1 MTIANVPNITTASA
15 SISTSAVKTEDNG
28 KMSFSSIMGQ
38 ATNNAQYSSAG
49 QKASANLDNS
59 NSSGQSNDTTSA
71 TRQSDGSTT
80 KKLDNSDNASKK
92 TETKTDRVSDKTDKT
107 DGMDKSDDV
116 VKDVQDDVIAT
127 AVNQIKE
134 QLMEVLDVTP
144 EQLEGLMEDLGLTD
158 MDLLSGE
165 NVLQVVMEQ
174 TGMETTVDL
183 LNNEELAQ
191 LTKGLMETV
200 NQVNDSLEDMGITVA
215 LEPMTQAM
223 NAEENVMDTSA
234 VEVDD
239 QSVMVDDVKVTVET
253 EVQKD
258 TENNQ
263 GQMQRGQDQNQSTE
277 TPVQQVAQTVFDNLT
292 QAVNNTQEVSY
303 ATTTQAVDI
312 VNQVVEEIRT
322 VVKADTTS
330 MEVQLNPENL
340 GKVNIQVSARDGI
353 VTAHITA
360 QTEAARHAIES
371 QIAVL
376 KENFQNQGLKVEA
389 VEVAINPRGF
399 SMDQEQ
405 SFNEQEQQQSQK
417 SKKQISLDDLD
428 LDSEELTEEESIAV
442 DMMQRAGN
450 KVDFT
455 A

>member
-15 SISTSAVKTEDNG
+15 SLTTSAVKTEDNG

-38 ATNNAQYSSAG
+38 ATNNAQYSNAG
-49 QKASANLDNS
+49 QKASANFDN
-59 NSSGQSNDTTSA
+59 NNSGQPSDTTSA
-71 TRQSDGSTT
+71 TRQSDGPTA
-80 KKLDNSDNASKK
+80 KKLETSDKKESVSNSSNDKVDNANASKA
-92 TETKTDRVSDKTDKT
+92 ENDADVTKEVAE
-107 DGMDKSDDV
+107 DV
-116 VKDVQDDVIAT
+116 VAT

-134 QLMEVLDVTP
+134 QLMEVLDITP
-144 EQLEGLMEDLGLTD
+144 EQLEGLIEDLGMTD
-158 MDLLSGE
+158 VDLLSGE

-183 LNNEELAQ
+183 LNNEDLAQ

-200 NQVNDSLEDMGITVA
+200 NQVNESLEGMEIEVPTEVVAQATETV
-215 LEPMTQAM
+215 
-223 NAEENVMDTSA
+223 DSA
-234 VEVDD
+234 VDVDVDD
-239 QSVMVDDVKVTVET
+239 STVMIEDVKVSVES
-253 EVQKD
+253 EIQKD
-258 TENNQ
+258 ASSE
-263 GQMQRGQDQNQSTE
+263 GQMQQSSE
-277 TPVQQVAQTVFDNLT
+277 HEQSSDTPVQQVAQNVFDNLT

-303 ATTTQAVDI
+303 ANTTQAVDI

-417 SKKQISLDDLD
+417 TKKQISLDDLD
-428 LDSEELTEEESIAV
+428 LDAEELTEEESIAV

>member
-1 MTIANVPNITTASA
+1 MVRCHFLVSW
-15 SISTSAVKTEDNG
+15 
-28 KMSFSSIMGQ
+28 
-38 ATNNAQYSSAG
+38 
-49 QKASANLDNS
+49 
-59 NSSGQSNDTTSA
+59 DTTSA
-71 TRQSDGSTT
+71 TRQSDGSNA
-80 KKLDNSDNASKK
+80 KKL
-92 TETKTDRVSDKTDKT
+92 ETN
-107 DGMDKSDDV
+107 DKSTSVSKNDDAKSAKV
-116 VKDVQDDVIAT
+116 TDQAANDEDTVKDVQDDVVAT

-134 QLMEVLDVTP
+134 QLVEGLDITP
-144 EQLEGLMEDLGLTD
+144 EQLDGLMEELGLTD
-158 MDLLSGE
+158 VDLLSGE

-183 LNNEELAQ
+183 LNNEDLAQ

-200 NQVNDSLEDMGITVA
+200 NQVNESLEGMDITAASKTMVQTTELA
-215 LEPMTQAM
+215 DTVVEGV
-223 NAEENVMDTSA
+223 NVEN
-234 VEVDD
+234 DD
-239 QSVMVDDVKVTVET
+239 SSVMVEDVKITVEA
-253 EVQKD
+253 EVKKD
-258 TENNQ
+258 TSNQQ
-263 GQMQRGQDQNQSTE
+263 GQMQQRQSQEQTSDS
-277 TPVQQVAQTVFDNLT
+277 PVQQVAQNVFDHLT
-292 QAVNNTQEVSY
+292 QAVNNTQQVSY
-303 ATTTQAVDI
+303 ASTTQGIDI

-417 SKKQISLDDLD
+417 SKKQISLDHLD
-428 LDSEELTEEESIAV
+428 LDAEELTEEESIAV